1 MHFCNT
7 QIDMAD
13 EIELKLALPKA
24 AQALLLRQSVL
35 RKAVSKAT
43 HQLVNLYYD
52 TPGLALHKRGIALRL
67 RKRGRTWLQTVKCA
81 GSSAAGLTTRP
92 EWEAPYL
99 GHFDFAGVDAPAIRR
114 WLERPELRKQITP
127 LFETNFKRTTWRF
140 EPRPGCVIL
149 LMLDRGWVAAA
160 GKLEEISEVEIEL
173 AGAADGASIDELFTL
188 AQTLGVRLPLMPAIL
203 SKAERGYR
211 LYRGLQPTPQK
222 GRIVPLASNDAPL
235 EAFRKIAL
243 ATLEHLQ
250 GNLHGAIKSNDPEFI
265 HQMRVATRRLRA
277 ALRLFAP
284 LLPAGLAEEL
294 VPELRTL
301 TTRLGQA
308 RDLDVLL
315 TEIATPVM
323 RALPDEP
330 RLAALAGAITDR
342 QYSARAAAVRHLQS
356 IAHGRLVLQATALL
370 HRPPFLVPVGGA
382 AGLTETVGDFAA
394 ARLKRLRKKVLGLA
408 AAASIDDPASLHS
421 LRIGIKRLRYALEFF
436 SPLAAGRPLQR
447 LLARLV
453 QMQDELG
460 QLNDLANAGLL
471 LMNCAGDDSRLREA
485 VSLVG
490 GWHASRHKALL
501 DQIPGQ
507 LKKLTK
513 LKLPPLD

>member
-1 MHFCNT
+1 
-7 QIDMAD
+7 MAD

-24 AQALLLRQSVL
+24 DQPRLMRQTVL
-35 RKAVSKAT
+35 RKAVSKTT

-52 TPGLALHKRGIALRL
+52 TPTLALHKRGIALRL
-67 RKRGRTWLQTVKCA
+67 RKRGRVWLQTVKCG

-92 EWEAPYL
+92 EWEGPYL
-99 GHFDFAGVDAPAIRR
+99 GQFDFSAIDAPDIRG
-114 WLERPELRKQITP
+114 WLERPALGRQITP

-140 EPRPGCVIL
+140 EPKPGCVIL
-149 LMLDRGWVAAA
+149 LMLDRGWIAAA
-160 GKLEEISEVEIEL
+160 GRIEAISEVEIEL
-173 AGAADGASIDELFTL
+173 GGDADAASIDELFKL
-188 AQTLGVRLPLMPAIL
+188 ALTLGERLPLMPALL

-211 LYRGLQPTPQK
+211 LFKGVPPTPQK
-222 GRIVPLASNDAPL
+222 GKTVPMAPDDAPL
-235 EAFRKIAL
+235 EAFRKIAF

-250 GNLHGAIKSNDPEFI
+250 SNLHGATISSDPEFI

-284 LLPAGLAEEL
+284 VLPAALAEDL

-342 QYSARAAAVRHLQS
+342 QDSARAAAVRHLQS
-356 IAHGRLVLQATALL
+356 VAHGRLVLQATALL
-370 HRPPFLVPVGGA
+370 HRQPFLAPAEGVPA
-382 AGLTETVGDFAA
+382 PSETVCEFAA

-436 SPLAAGRPLQR
+436 TPLATGRTLQR
-447 LLARLV
+447 LLAQLA

-471 LMNCAGDDSRLREA
+471 LMNCAGVDSRLREA

-490 GWHASRHKALL
+490 GWHASRHKGLL
-501 DQIPGQ
+501 ERIPGQ
-507 LKKLTK
+507 LKKLTG
-513 LKLPPLD
+513 LKLPNLG

>member
-1 MHFCNT
+1 
-7 QIDMAD
+7 MAN

-35 RKAVSKAT
+35 RKAVSKTT

-52 TPGLALHKRGIALRL
+52 TPSMALRRRGIALRL
-67 RKRGRTWLQTVKCA
+67 RKSGRIWLQTVKCA

-99 GHFDFAGVDAPAIRR
+99 GQFNFANIDAAPIRR
-114 WLERPELRKQITP
+114 WLERPRLGKQITP

-140 EPRPGCVIL
+140 EAGPGCVVL

-160 GKLEEISEVEIEL
+160 GKLQEISEVEIEL
-173 AGAADGASIDELFTL
+173 AGDSDGGSIDELFKL
-188 AQTLGVRLPLMPAIL
+188 AQSLGERLPLMPATL

-211 LYRGLQPTPQK
+211 LFQGLPPTPQK
-222 GRIVPLASNDAPL
+222 SQIVPLTLNQAPL
-235 EAFRKIAL
+235 EAFRGIVL
-243 ATLEHLQ
+243 ACLEHLQ
-250 GNLHGAIKSNDPEFI
+250 GNQHGALASNDPEFI

-284 LLPAGLAEEL
+284 LLPAGMAEQL
-294 VPELRTL
+294 VPELRVL
-301 TTRLGQA
+301 TARLGHA

-323 RALPDEP
+323 RALPGEP

-342 QYSARAAAVRHLQS
+342 QYSARALAARHLQS
-356 IAHGRLVLQATALL
+356 IAHGRLVLLATALL
-370 HRPPFLVPVGGA
+370 HRPPFRPA
-382 AGLTETVGDFAA
+382 ATVTYGLTETVGEFAA
-394 ARLKRLRKKVLGLA
+394 VRLRRLRRKVLRLA
-408 AAASIDDPASLHS
+408 AAASIDDPVSLHS
-421 LRIGIKRLRYALEFF
+421 LRIGVKRFRYALEFF
-436 SPLAAGRPLQR
+436 SPLAAGKPLQR
-447 LLARLV
+447 LLALLE
-453 QMQDELG
+453 QIQDELG

-471 LMNCAGDDSRLREA
+471 LMNCAGDDPRLREA

-501 DQIPGQ
+501 DLIPGQ
-507 LKKLTK
+507 LKKLSR
-513 LKLPPLD
+513 LKLPNLA